1 MKEITLK
8 IGNIWSL
15 ITAII
20 ITAMLCATA
29 VFISLQSNK
38 TQWDIAE
45 NQAKATRESANK
57 ITEGLESIGR
67 GVCKSGNDS
76 VYGCGF

>member
-8 IGNIWSL
+8 IGSIWSL

>member
-67 GVCKSGNDS
+67 GVCNSGNDS

>member
-8 IGNIWSL
+8 VGSIWSL

-29 VFISLQSNK
+29 IFISLESNK

-45 NQAKATRESANK
+45 NQAKASKESASK
-57 ITEGLESIGR
+57 ITEGLNSIGR
-67 GVCKSGNDS
+67 GVCESGNDS
-76 VYGCGF
+76 VYGCGY

>member
-8 IGNIWSL
+8 VGSIWSL

-29 VFISLQSNK
+29 IFISLESNK

-45 NQAKATRESANK
+45 NQAKASKESASK
-57 ITEGLESIGR
+57 ITEGLDSIGR

-76 VYGCGF
+76 IYGCGY

>member
-15 ITAII
+15 ITALI
-20 ITAMLCATA
+20 ITAMICATA
-29 VFISLQSNK
+29 IFISLESNK

-45 NQAKATRESANK
+45 NQAKASKESASK
-57 ITEGLESIGR
+57 ITEGLNSIGR

>member
-8 IGNIWSL
+8 IGSIWSL

-29 VFISLQSNK
+29 IFISLENNK

-45 NQAKATRESANK
+45 TQSAATKEAAKD
-57 ITEGLESIGR
+57 IGSGICR
-67 GVCKSGNDS
+67 SGNDM
-76 VYGCGF
+76 VYGCGY

>member
-29 VFISLQSNK
+29 IFISLQNNK

-45 NQAKATRESANK
+45 NQAKASKESASK
-57 ITEGLESIGR
+57 ITEGLNSIGR

-76 VYGCGF
+76 VYGCGY

>member
-20 ITAMLCATA
+20 IMAMLCATA

>member
-15 ITAII
+15 ITAIL

-29 VFISLQSNK
+29 IFISLQNNK

-45 NQAKATRESANK
+45 NQAKASKESASK
-57 ITEGLESIGR
+57 ITEGLNSIGR

-76 VYGCGF
+76 VYGCGY

>member
-1 MKEITLK
+1 MKKITLK

-15 ITAII
+15 ITAIL

-29 VFISLQSNK
+29 IFISLQNNK

-45 NQAKATRESANK
+45 NQAKASKESASK
-57 ITEGLESIGR
+57 ITEGLNSIGR

-76 VYGCGF
+76 VYGCGY

>member
-20 ITAMLCATA
+20 ITAMLGATA